1 MDAIPGVVPAACK
14 SGSLGAAFW
23 AVKARTLQSALDLW
37 TLRPDM
43 AYGPLRDGEPVFLVD
58 LRGRRYLKV
67 LKAGHRIT
75 IRGTVMGADDMIG
88 GPEGARVGEESRERF
103 LVFRPQ
109 HYDLV
114 SQLERPAEPIFTK
127 DVGSIVMRGGIRAG
141 DRMIEAGVGSGMLTI
156 ALLGVLGE
164 TGDLTS
170 YERREDFA
178 AVAKSN
184 VALYHGDAPNWT
196 IRVRDVREGFD
207 ERGVDRI
214 VADLPEPAEMLA
226 HFADALRP
234 GGTLT
239 AYVPTVLQFRD
250 LRDALAA
257 SPAFALA
264 ETFELL
270 ERDWHVE
277 EPSVRPAHRMVA
289 HTGFLTFARRTAEA
303 PAD

>member
-1 MDAIPGVVPAACK
+1 M
-14 SGSLGAAFW
+14 
-23 AVKARTLQSALDLW
+23 QSTVDLW
-37 TLRPDM
+37 SLRPDM

-67 LKAGHRIT
+67 LRAGHRIT
-75 IRGTVMGADDMIG
+75 IRGTVMSADDMIG
-88 GPEGARVGEESRERF
+88 GPEGAQVGEQSRERF

-127 DVGSIVMRGGIRAG
+127 DVGSIVMRGGIRSG
-141 DRMIEAGVGSGMLTI
+141 DRVIEAGVGSGLLTI
-156 ALLGVLGE
+156 ALLRVLGE
-164 TGDLTS
+164 AGILSS

-178 AVAKSN
+178 EVAKSN
-184 VALYHGDAPNWT
+184 VALYCGDAPNWT
-196 IRVRDVREGFD
+196 IRVRDVRDGFE
-207 ERGVDRI
+207 EREVDRI
-214 VADLPEPAEMLA
+214 VADLPEPVEMISRFAE
-226 HFADALRP
+226 ALRP
-234 GGTLT
+234 GGTLV
-239 AYVPTVLQFRD
+239 AYVPTVIQFRD
-250 LRDALAA
+250 LRQGLAA

-289 HTGFLTFARRTAEA
+289 HTGFLTFARRTAE
-303 PAD
+303 PAGV